1 MTKYREIL
9 RMANENFSQHKI
21 AGALRISRNTVRK
34 TLHLAKEKGLNWQ
47 EVLRKELEED
57 QVRLLLFPK
66 TDSSNLYFPVDCPS
80 LEKEL
85 GKVGVSLQMLWLE
98 YCDKASAMGKKP
110 YMYSRFCDIYR
121 VHTQINQ
128 ATMRVPRTPGKDVEV
143 DWAGKTGYLKDPA
156 TGELVSVYIFVAS
169 MSYSQYSY
177 AEGFLSM
184 DLDAWLTAH
193 IHLFEFLKGVP
204 KNVVPDNL
212 KTGIKKACYY
222 EPDIQRNYQELAEHY
237 STFVIPARVRH
248 PKDKPNAES
257 AVNNLANNLLG
268 KIRNQTFF
276 TLEEFNETV
285 REHIELFNT
294 HSFQKK
300 TGSRSTLFREEID
313 LLTPLPRSRYEM
325 AIWKIATV
333 QPNYH
338 ISVNGMYYSVPFQY
352 IRQKLDIKLSSSLVQ
367 IFQRDKRIASHP
379 RLFGR
384 LGQYHTIT
392 EHMPEK
398 HQKALEWSADRFLT
412 WAEKYGDATKELIRL
427 VLSAHVIE
435 QQAYRSCLGILKL
448 AQNGKE
454 QELER
459 ACLKV
464 LSLTDNP
471 SWKLVKTV
479 FNSQSHGQSR
489 SIKKHPS
496 EEHAFIRNLRED
508 TVK

>member
-1 MTKYREIL
+1 
-9 RMANENFSQHKI
+9 
-21 AGALRISRNTVRK
+21 
-34 TLHLAKEKGLNWQ
+34 
-47 EVLRKELEED
+47 
-57 QVRLLLFPK
+57 
-66 TDSSNLYFPVDCPS
+66 
-80 LEKEL
+80 
-85 GKVGVSLQMLWLE
+85 
-98 YCDKASAMGKKP
+98 
-110 YMYSRFCDIYR
+110 
-121 VHTQINQ
+121 
-128 ATMRVPRTPGKDVEV
+128 
-143 DWAGKTGYLKDPA
+143 
-156 TGELVSVYIFVAS
+156 
-169 MSYSQYSY
+169 
-177 AEGFLSM
+177 
-184 DLDAWLTAH
+184 
-193 IHLFEFLKGVP
+193 
-204 KNVVPDNL
+204 
-212 KTGIKKACYY
+212 
-222 EPDIQRNYQELAEHY
+222 
-237 STFVIPARVRH
+237 
-248 PKDKPNAES
+248 
-257 AVNNLANNLLG
+257 
-268 KIRNQTFF
+268 
-276 TLEEFNETV
+276 
-285 REHIELFNT
+285 
-294 HSFQKK
+294 
-300 TGSRSTLFREEID
+300 
-313 LLTPLPRSRYEM
+313 M